1 MFAEADRSGHDPR
14 RRLSA
19 DDLRL
24 ASTTAAP
31 DVARPPSAADG
42 LGLAAGVVAAVALG
56 GITLLTLNAKRTAP
70 PPARPE
76 AAPVATLAATP
87 VPPAPVVLA
96 AAPPPPAAATPQV
109 APGPP
114 PSVGVDP
121 NQSRAGPMVI
131 DNTAI
136 EASAPRVS
144 GGPAASAAP
153 QGQLSADEQFALRA
167 GNDAP
172 PSARASSLS
181 DPAGTVVQGAI
192 IPAVLETALNSDLPG
207 YARAIVS
214 RDVRGF
220 DGSRVLIPRGSRLIG
235 QYKSGVATGQ
245 SRAFVVWTRLIRPD
259 GVSVQLASPVTDETG
274 QAGVGGK
281 VDRHFAQRFGAAILL
296 SVVSGAASSL
306 GNGSSSTVVIGSSG
320 DASSAAS
327 QALQTDGKISPTI
340 RVAQGTPVQVFVA
353 RDLEFGR

>member
-1 MFAEADRSGHDPR
+1 MFAEADRSGRDPR

-31 DVARPPSAADG
+31 DVARPASAADG
-42 LGLAAGVVAAVALG
+42 LGLAAGVAAAVALG

-70 PPARPE
+70 PPTKPE
-76 AAPVATLAATP
+76 AAPVAAALPTP
-87 VPPAPVVLA
+87 AAPPPMVLA
-96 AAPPPPAAATPQV
+96 AAPPPAAPAPQI

-114 PSVGVDP
+114 PPVGVDP

-131 DNTAI
+131 DNTNI

-181 DPAGTVVQGAI
+181 DPAGTVVQGTMI
-192 IPAVLETALNSDLPG
+192 TAVLETALNSDLPG
-207 YARAIVS
+207 YVRAIVS

-259 GVSVQLASPVTDETG
+259 GVSVQLASPVTDESG

-306 GNGSSSTVVIGSSG
+306 GNGSSSTVVIGSGG

-340 RVAQGTPVQVFVA
+340 RVAQGAPVQVFVA

>member
-1 MFAEADRSGHDPR
+1 MFAEASGHDPR

-19 DDLRL
+19 DDLKL

-31 DVARPPSAADG
+31 DVARPASAADG
-42 LGLAAGVVAAVALG
+42 LGLAAGVVAALALG
-56 GITLLTLNAKRTAP
+56 GVTLVTLNAKRTAP
-70 PPARPE
+70 PAKPE
-76 AAPVATLAATP
+76 AAPVATAPATP
-87 VPPAPVVLA
+87 AAPQPVVLA
-96 AAPPPPAAATPQV
+96 AAPPPPVPAPQV
-109 APGPP
+109 APAPP
-114 PSVGVDP
+114 PPTGVDP

-131 DNTAI
+131 DNTAT
-136 EASAPRVS
+136 EAAAPRVL
-144 GGPAASAAP
+144 GGLAASTAP

-172 PSARASSLS
+172 PSARASSLA

-259 GVSVQLASPVTDETG
+259 GVSVQLASPVTDESG
-274 QAGVGGK
+274 QAGIGGK

-306 GNGSSSTVVIGSSG
+306 GHGSSSTVVIGSSG
-320 DASSAAS
+320 DASSAAG